1 MTDQLSSGDQLYRE
15 VIKVTE
21 EYLGPA
27 AERFVARQISFHLN
41 KSPQDLTSADLS
53 KLIEWAKVTLGLL
66 TEDRD
71 VVDEYERKLTNLA
84 HSQVK
89 S

>member
-1 MTDQLSSGDQLYRE
+1 VTDQLYRE

-27 AERFVARQISFHLN
+27 AERFIARQITFHLN
-41 KSPQDLTSADLS
+41 KSPQDLSPDDLP

-66 TEDRD
+66 TEDRQ
-71 VVDEYERKLTNLA
+71 VVDDYERKLIHLA
-84 HSQVK
+84 HSQVE

>member
-1 MTDQLSSGDQLYRE
+1 MTPGLYE
-15 VIKVTE
+15 KVTFITE

-27 AERFVARQISFHLN
+27 TERFLVRQITFHLG
-41 KSPQDLTSADLS
+41 KTPQELQMGDLP

-71 VVDEYERKLTNLA
+71 MIEEFAEKIGRLVETEE
-84 HSQVK
+84 
-89 S
+89 